1 MSPTFIAVVAV
12 LGAAIAALLVIM
24 LTLSRRS
31 KSGQNGQKKGKRG
44 KDRSAQLRDANRALA
59 QNPKD
64 HEALATVARYHYDE
78 QNWEKAMRT
87 YGMLVELSA
96 TNSEVDEYEATLRY
110 ALAALQLGNNEDAY
124 KSLVVAR
131 SLNAEGF
138 ELNYNLGYLEYKRKN
153 YEKAVNLLR
162 AALEEQPDHTQTLKY
177 LGLAYFRTKHYK
189 EALDSLRQVV
199 DAQPDD
205 KEALYAMGQTYYE
218 LNQNDQAAR
227 IFAHL
232 RADPDFGPRSALMSG
247 SIHYKSRQFEKAQ
260 MDFEIGLRHE
270 KVHPDV
276 SLELKYRLAMTHI
289 NRQQV
294 GSAIPL
300 LEEIHHINP
309 SYKDVAD
316 QLKRNRELHNNERLQ
331 TFLIAPSSEFVSLC
345 RKVATSFFSNSR
357 TKITDVSVEKNDY
370 ADILCEVETSKWFD
384 TILFRFI
391 RTTGSVGELMLRDFH
406 GRIKELKAGRGFCI
420 AAGEFSE
427 SAESFVEAR
436 LIDLIDKK
444 QLPQILDKA

>member
-12 LGAAIAALLVIM
+12 LGAAIAALLVVM

-31 KSGQNGQKKGKRG
+31 GSGKSGKNTGRRK
-44 KDRSAQLRDANRALA
+44 KDRSAELRDANRALA

-64 HEALATVARYHYDE
+64 HNALQTVARYHYDE

-87 YGMLVELSA
+87 YAMLVELAA
-96 TNSEVDEYEATLRY
+96 TNSEVDEYDATLRY
-110 ALAALQLGNNEDAY
+110 ALAALQLGNNEEAY

-153 YEKAVNLLR
+153 YEKAVNMLK
-162 AALEEQPDHTQTLKY
+162 AAHGEQADHVQTLKY
-177 LGLAYFRTKHYK
+177 LGLAYFRIKHYK
-189 EALDSLRQVV
+189 DALESLRQAV

-218 LNQNDQAAR
+218 LGQNEQAVR
-227 IFAHL
+227 IFTHL
-232 RADPDFGPRSALMSG
+232 RADPDFGPRAALMSG
-247 SIHYKSRQFEKAQ
+247 SIHYKQRQFEKAQ

-270 KVHPDV
+270 NVHPDV
-276 SLELKYRLAMTHI
+276 SMELKYRLAMTHI
-289 NRQQV
+289 NRQHV
-294 GSAIPL
+294 SNALPL

-309 SYKDVAD
+309 DYKDVAD
-316 QLKRNRELHNNERLQ
+316 QLKRNRELHDNQRLQ

-345 RKVATSFFSNSR
+345 RKVATNFFSESR
-357 TKITDVSVEKNDY
+357 TKITDVSVNKNEY
-370 ADILCEVETSKWFD
+370 ADILCEVETAKWVD

-406 GRIKELKAGRGFCI
+406 GRIKEVKAGRGFCI
-420 AAGEFSE
+420 TAGEFSE
-427 SAESFVEAR
+427 SAVSFVEAR

-444 QLPQILDKA
+444 QLPQILNRV